1 MSSHS
6 EHTHHSHNHLRDHSH
21 GAKNIKT
28 AFFLNLFFSLVEIV
42 GGIMT
47 NSVAILSD
55 AIHDLGDSISLGM
68 AWYFQR
74 VSQKRSDSTYTY
86 GYKRFSVMGAL
97 ITSIVLIVGSV
108 IILMEAIPRIFQPQ
122 VTHAKGM
129 FILAIFGI
137 LINGAA
143 LLQLRK
149 GKSLNEKVVS
159 LHFLEDVLGWVAVLI
174 GAAVMYFFDLP
185 VIDPILSIA
194 IAVFVLR
201 NVYKNLREIA
211 RIILQGTPNEIET
224 EPLKNEIIGM
234 NENISGIHDF
244 HLWTVDGTYNVLT
257 MHVVM
262 KSAQSMEV
270 QAALKHQIRRHL
282 MEKGVEHATIEFETS
297 EEACYFENC
306 CE

>member
-1 MSSHS
+1 MHSHHEHNHSHS
-6 EHTHHSHNHLRDHSH
+6 HLHDHSH
-21 GAKNIKT
+21 DVKNIKT
-28 AFFLNLFFSLVEIV
+28 AFFLNLFFSVVEII
-42 GGIMT
+42 GGIIT

-55 AIHDLGDSISLGM
+55 AIHDLGDSVSLGM

-74 VSQKRSDSTYTY
+74 VSQKRSDSKYTY

-108 IILMEAIPRIFQPQ
+108 IILTEAVPRIFNPQ
-122 VTHAKGM
+122 TAHAKGM
-129 FILAIFGI
+129 IILAVLGI
-137 LINGAA
+137 IINGAA

-174 GAAVMYFFDLP
+174 GAVVMYFFDLP
-185 VIDPILSIA
+185 IIDPILSIA

-211 RIILQGTPNEIET
+211 RIILQGTPHEIET
-224 EPLKNEIIGM
+224 EQLKNEIIGM

-257 MHVVM
+257 MHVVL
-262 KSAQSMEV
+262 KNGQSTEI
-270 QAALKHQIRRHL
+270 QSALKQQIRQKL
-282 MEKGVEHATIEFETS
+282 NEKGIEHTTVEFDTVDEQCVFEH
-297 EEACYFENC
+297 C

>member
-1 MSSHS
+1 MSSHH
-6 EHTHHSHNHLRDHSH
+6 EHNHSHSHLHDHSH
-21 GAKNIKT
+21 DVKNIKT
-28 AFFLNLFFSLVEIV
+28 AFFLNLFFSVVEII
-42 GGIMT
+42 GGIIT

-55 AIHDLGDSISLGM
+55 AIHDLGDSVSLGM

-74 VSQKRSDSTYTY
+74 VSQKRSDSKYTY

-108 IILMEAIPRIFQPQ
+108 IILTEAVPRIFNPQ
-122 VTHAKGM
+122 TAHAKGM
-129 FILAIFGI
+129 IILAVLGI
-137 LINGAA
+137 IINGAA

-174 GAAVMYFFDLP
+174 GAIVMYFFDLP
-185 VIDPILSIA
+185 IIDPILSIA

-211 RIILQGTPNEIET
+211 RIILQGTPHEIET
-224 EPLKNEIIGM
+224 EQLKNEIIALS
-234 NENISGIHDF
+234 ENIVSVHDF

-257 MHVVM
+257 MHVVL
-262 KSAQSMEV
+262 KNGQSAEI
-270 QAALKHQIRRHL
+270 QAALKRQIRQKL
-282 MEKGVEHATIEFETS
+282 NEKGIEHATVEFDIADEQ
-297 EEACYFENC
+297 CGFEHC